1 MAALRGLSPVALQ
14 HQFVPTH
21 HCQSQPYQQVAQL
34 PKAVRQL
41 PYWSRL
47 KRRSSWRRWTLCK
60 RLLCF
65 MSSPAASWRRQ
76 GQGSWHKQ
84 VGWRRMPPSLL
95 FATHGRQLD
104 ARLFRI
110 GPDCHAAASQLL
122 WVRCAAHFLPGFP
135 APCTFPTCMQGGIPC
150 RRQWTVTASRFSIKG
165 YARQLACG

>member
-1 MAALRGLSPVALQ
+1 MAALRGLSPVVLQ
-14 HQFVPTH
+14 HQFVPTC

-34 PKAVRQL
+34 HAQSCAATAVLEQAEKTELVAQVDPVQAPAVFHEQPCSVLAAAGAGQL
-41 PYWSRL
+41 
-47 KRRSSWRRWTLCK
+47 
-60 RLLCF
+60 
-65 MSSPAASWRRQ
+65 AQA
-76 GQGSWHKQ
+76 GG
-84 VGWRRMPPSLL
+84 MPPSLL

-122 WVRCAAHFLPGFP
+122 WVRCAADFLPGFP

-150 RRQWTVTASRFSIKG
+150 RRQWPVTASRFSIKG